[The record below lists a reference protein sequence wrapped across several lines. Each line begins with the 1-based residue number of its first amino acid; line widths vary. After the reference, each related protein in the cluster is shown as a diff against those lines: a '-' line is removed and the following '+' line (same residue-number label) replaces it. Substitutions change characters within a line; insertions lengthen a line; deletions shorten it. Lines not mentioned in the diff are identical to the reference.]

1 VNHVLGVLAIAGTC
15 ALVVGLLGYLAV
27 RLLAPVSLTA
37 ATAVVPVATVLAFV
51 VGLVATSLA
60 MFLSHHDLGV
70 ALLVSAVAGV
80 MSVAVGLALGM
91 RVRAEQQRA
100 AAQAEQLAALQR
112 EAAVEASRRDL
123 VAQVSHDLRTP
134 LAGLR
139 AMAEALE
146 DGVATDPERYYHQ
159 IRVEV
164 DRLATM
170 VDDLFELARIQAGA
184 LQLTLEKVSVDEL
197 VSDAVAAADP
207 HARSRGV
214 RLVGHSATGDLV
226 QADERELHRA
236 LANLVLNAIRYTP
249 ADGVV
254 EVTAADEP
262 GAVVLSVSDACG
274 GIAPDDLPHVFDVAW
289 RGSRARTPGPDTGAG
304 LGLAIVR
311 GIVEAH
317 HGQVSVHNDGPGCR
331 FEVRLPVVAAPST
344 A

>member
-1 VNHVLGVLAIAGTC
+1 MSHVLAVLAIAGTC

-27 RLLAPVSLTA
+27 RLLAPRSLTA
-37 ATAVVPVATVLAFV
+37 ATAVVPVSTVLAFV
-51 VGLVATSLA
+51 AGLVATSAA
-60 MFLSHHDLGV
+60 MFLSSHDLGV

-80 MSVAVGLALGM
+80 MSLAVGLALAM

-100 AAQAEQLAALQR
+100 AEQLAALHR

-146 DGVATDPERYYHQ
+146 DGVAADPERYYHQ

-184 LQLTLEKVSVDEL
+184 LQLSLEQVSVDEL

-214 RLVGHSATGDLV
+214 RLAGHAGTGRLV
-226 QADERELHRA
+226 RADERELHRA
-236 LANLVLNAIRYTP
+236 LANLVLNAIRHTP

-254 EVTAADEP
+254 EVSAADEP
-262 GAVVLSVSDACG
+262 GEVVLSVTDACG
-274 GIAPDDLPHVFDVAW
+274 GIDADDLPHVFDVAW
-289 RGSRARTPGPDTGAG
+289 RGSAARTPGPDTGAG

-317 HGQVSVHNDGPGCR
+317 HGQVSVRNEGGGCR
-331 FEVRLPVVAAPST
+331 FEVRLPVASAA
-344 A
+344 

>member
-1 VNHVLGVLAIAGTC
+1 MNHVLAVLAIAGTC

-27 RLLAPVSLTA
+27 RFLAPRSLTA

-91 RVRAEQQRA
+91 RVRAEQRRA
-100 AAQAEQLAALQR
+100 AAQAEQLAVLQR

-146 DGVATDPERYYHQ
+146 DGVATDRERYYHQ

-184 LQLTLEKVSVDEL
+184 LQLSLERVSVDEL
-197 VSDAVAAADP
+197 VSDAVSAADP

-214 RLVGHSATGDLV
+214 RLAGHAGTGALV

-236 LANLVLNAIRYTP
+236 LANLVLNAIRHTP

-254 EVTAADEP
+254 EVSAADEP
-262 GAVVLSVSDACG
+262 GHVVLSVSDACG
-274 GIAPDDLPHVFDVAW
+274 GIAADDLPHVFDVAW

-317 HGQVSVHNDGPGCR
+317 HGEVSVHNDGPGCR
-331 FEVRLPVVAAPST
+331 FEVRLPVAIPAV
-344 A
+344 